1 MTGKGAA
8 LGGVAE
14 LWQSYRARLGV
25 IGFLLHL
32 TRLSVSEYEPMT
44 ADRAL

>member
-14 LWQSYRARLGV
+14 LWQNYRARLGV
-25 IGFLLHL
+25 IGFLPA
-32 TRLSVSEYEPMT
+32 SDSFVSE
-44 ADRAL
+44 